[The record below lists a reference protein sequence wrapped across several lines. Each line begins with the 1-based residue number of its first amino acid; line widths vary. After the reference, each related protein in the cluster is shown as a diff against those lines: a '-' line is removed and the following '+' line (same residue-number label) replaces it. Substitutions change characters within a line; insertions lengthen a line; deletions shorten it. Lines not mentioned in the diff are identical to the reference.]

1 MVARI
6 GKTGKVKTMI
16 AETKERIAK
25 TVGTLTNLGSNTNS
39 TIKQVVAMAMMR
51 DERQGIKQ
59 SLADF
64 GDSLEDYVRR
74 LHEHIDSL

>member
-1 MVARI
+1 
-6 GKTGKVKTMI
+6 MI